1 MLHLVCLSPENNCS
15 WRNVD
20 RSDWDLNLCLE
31 NECRRKQVKKWAVI
45 SRFARPRQMI
55 MNLNDRCES
64 PPRWMPGLTSEQSIG
79 EKTSL
84 CESHCDI
91 LENLSCQ
98 NPFFREFYR
107 RRPQGLAAAM
117 KEVVFLTEKSCL
129 PWLSSVGG
137 GWGPFCKAPIL
148 PAIIIII
155 QKVGL
160 VFEGREHSG
169 IEDAR
174 NTARLVWLPHSCLK
188 TLLFDAGLENGQ
200 WRLPSWADW

>member
-1 MLHLVCLSPENNCS
+1 MARWGDFKTWTCPWCLHMLHLVCLSPENNCS

-31 NECRRKQVKKWAVI
+31 NECRRKQVKKGAVI
-45 SRFARPRQMI
+45 SRLARPRQMI

-117 KEVVFLTEKSCL
+117 KEVVLFLQGIVVSCGL
-129 PWLSSVGG
+129 YCSEVVGR
-137 GWGPFCKAPIL
+137 PFSKL
-148 PAIIIII
+148 
-155 QKVGL
+155 
-160 VFEGREHSG
+160 
-169 IEDAR
+169 
-174 NTARLVWLPHSCLK
+174 TSC
-188 TLLFDAGLENGQ
+188 Q
-200 WRLPSWADW
+200 Q

>member
-1 MLHLVCLSPENNCS
+1 MSAEGSRL
-15 WRNVD
+15 RNEQWY
-20 RSDWDLNLCLE
+20 RGL
-31 NECRRKQVKKWAVI
+31 
-45 SRFARPRQMI
+45 PRQI
-55 MNLNDRCES
+55 MTNLNDRCES
-64 PPRWMPGLTSEQSIG
+64 PPHWMPGLTSEQSIG
-79 EKTSL
+79 EKTSM
-84 CESHCDI
+84 CKSHCDI

-117 KEVVFLTEKSCL
+117 KEVVFFVTGKSCL
-129 PWLSSVGG
+129 LWLALLGS
-137 GWGPFCKAPIL
+137 GWELFCKAYIV

-174 NTARLVWLPHSCLK
+174 NTARLVWLPHICLP
-188 TLLFDAGLENGQ
+188 TPLLNAGLEIGQ